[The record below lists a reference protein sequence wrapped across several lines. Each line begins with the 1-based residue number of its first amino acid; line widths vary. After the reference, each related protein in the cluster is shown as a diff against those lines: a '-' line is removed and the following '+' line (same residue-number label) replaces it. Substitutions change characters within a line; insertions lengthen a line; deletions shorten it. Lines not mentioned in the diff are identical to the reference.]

1 MIHMR
6 IAYFLGRPIA
16 YAQVFRCL
24 VGHVVFGM
32 ADANKGRSALFVPF
46 GGTCLS

>member
-1 MIHMR
+1 MIHVQ
-6 IAYFLGRPIA
+6 IAYFLGSVDWLHP
-16 YAQVFRCL
+16 VHRCL
-24 VGHVVFGM
+24 VGDVVFGM